1 MCENCTRRD
10 FLGATAMGGVLL
22 AASQIRG
29 AESVQPSV
37 GLPEKVRICAMFAGP
52 CGPPDR
58 SWGVSEDEVA
68 AMKACLKEVE
78 DKLGNVE
85 FVVGHANN
93 EAEAKQLMAQAGDD
107 APILAIITNFWEL
120 MRMNT
125 VIRESG
131 RPMAVFAQPASGHSW
146 MYPYRWRKEGQAV
159 TMFTSSDYAELENA
173 TRVLRVIPLMQ
184 KSRILVFAPLRGTP
198 PACSP
203 EEIKKRLGSDV
214 VVVGQERFD
223 ELLKSV
229 DPAAAKAEAKEWI
242 DGAKKI
248 IEPNEEDI
256 VKAAAVSIA
265 LERLMEEEKAQSLAV
280 GTCMGWLERGFP
292 CLGFTKLRDRGIPA
306 SCEGDMDSLLTMML
320 FGYLFD
326 IPGFQGNATFDT
338 SKNALWTAHCVGPLK
353 MDGPKG
359 EAAPYL
365 LRSHSEIGDGVV
377 PEIQYRL
384 GQEITR
390 TKLVN
395 LQQLL
400 ISSGTIREVPEKSI
414 RACRTQIV
422 TEVPDAAKM
431 VRNWG
436 GGVLEGDAMTLLHR
450 VVFYGDHKKNAQHL
464 ADLLKMEIV
473 EEG

>member
-1 MCENCTRRD
+1 MCENCSRRN
-10 FLGATAMGGVLL
+10 FLGATAMSGLLL
-22 AASQIRG
+22 AANQVKG
-29 AESVQPSV
+29 GQAAKPST
-37 GLPEKVRICAMFAGP
+37 GLPKKVPICVMFAGH
-52 CGPPDR
+52 CSPPDR
-58 SWGVSEDEVA
+58 SWGASEAEVV
-68 AMKACLKEVE
+68 AMQEHLKKVE
-78 DKLGNVE
+78 KKLGNVE
-85 FVVGHANN
+85 FIMGRANN
-93 EAEAKQLMAQAGDD
+93 EAEAKKLIKKSGPE
-107 APILAIITNFWEL
+107 APILAVITSFFEL
-120 MRMNT
+120 MRMNNA
-125 VIRESG
+125 IKESR

-146 MYPYRWRKEGQAV
+146 MYPYRWQKEGQPV
-159 TMFTSSDYAELENA
+159 TMFASSDYDELEHA
-173 TRVLRVIPLMQ
+173 ARVLRVIPLMR
-184 KSRILVFAPLRGTP
+184 KSRILVFTPLRGTT
-198 PACSP
+198 ASCSP

-214 VVVGQERFD
+214 VLVGQERFD

-229 DPAAAKAEAKEWI
+229 DPAKAEAEAKEWI
-242 DGAKKI
+242 AGAKKV
-248 IEPNEEDI
+248 IEPDEKDI
-256 VKAAAVSIA
+256 LKAAAVSIA
-265 LERLMEEEKAQSLAV
+265 LERLMAEEKAQALAV

-320 FGYLFD
+320 FGYMFD

-353 MDGPKG
+353 MDGYEG
-359 EAAPYL
+359 ETAPYL

-395 LQQLL
+395 LQQFL
-400 ISSGTIREVPEKSI
+400 ISTGTIREVPEKSH

-422 TEVPDAAKM
+422 TEVADAAKM

-436 GGVLEGDAMTLLHR
+436 GGVLNGDPMTLLHR
-450 VVFYGDHKKNAQHL
+450 VVFYGNHKKDTQHL